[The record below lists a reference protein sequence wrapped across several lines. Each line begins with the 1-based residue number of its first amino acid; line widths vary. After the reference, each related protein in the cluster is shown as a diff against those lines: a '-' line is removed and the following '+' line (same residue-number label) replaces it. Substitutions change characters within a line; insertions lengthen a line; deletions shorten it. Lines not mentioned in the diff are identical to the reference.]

1 MYHNCVER
9 PLKIFFS
16 GIAGSGVS
24 AIADFMSQRG
34 NSISGSDRAFDMNP
48 DHYLKKFFLSR
59 GITLFPQDGSG
70 LDRSIDLAVFS
81 TAVESVHPEALRA
94 QELAIPCKTRPE
106 YLAEITGSFRTIAV
120 AGTSGKSTSSG
131 MLAYLMKELGLSP
144 NFIGG
149 GGVKSLQ
156 KDGSRGN
163 ALSGSSDFL
172 VIEACESDG
181 SIIHYTPE
189 VSLFLNLAFDHHS
202 VEKTAEMF
210 QVLMGKTK
218 KSIIMNADDSNLT
231 ALSGKNRIPFS
242 LYADSQYRAC
252 DIDQKDFSSEFTVND
267 VRFTLNLPGQFNIYN
282 ALSCIAVLSEI
293 DIDLRMIADAFP
305 GFQGIERR
313 FDVHV
318 NDGQRLVIDDYA
330 HNPHKIA
337 ALMDTTKNLRDRI
350 CYIFQ
355 PHGFGPTR
363 MMKNEY
369 INTFADNLRPLDHL
383 ILLPIFYAGGSVRR
397 DISSEDLAEG
407 IRTRGKS
414 AEVIEKREEI
424 LRRSDDWDNYVI
436 LGARDDTLADFAKKM
451 ATAF

>member
-48 DHYLKKFFLSR
+48 DHCLKKFFLSR

-70 LDRSIDLAVFS
+70 LDSSIDFAVFS
-81 TAVESVHPEALRA
+81 TAVESDHPEALRA

-181 SIIHYTPE
+181 SIIHYSPE
-189 VSLFLNLAFDHHS
+189 VSIFLNLAFDHHS

-231 ALSGKNRIPFS
+231 PLSGKNRIPFS
-242 LYADSQYRAC
+242 LNAHSQYRAC

-293 DIDLRMIADAFP
+293 DIDLRMIADVLP
-305 GFQGIERR
+305 SFQGIERR

-363 MMKNEY
+363 MMKSEY
-369 INTFADNLRPLDHL
+369 INAFADNLRSLDHL